1 MEIKTSNKWI
11 LKLTIKVSLLGLT
24 IDFTL
29 YFRMEQKLRQ
39 EMKEVVKEEL
49 AEALKD
55 QQHAISDNVI
65 QCLRSGAV
73 TPAPMSATPD
83 PAAQQ
88 ARIMTLLQQGQLN
101 EAFQVVSVEYVSLQ
115 LSFMFV

>member
-11 LKLTIKVSLLGLT
+11 LKLTIKVSLLRLT

-55 QQHAISDNVI
+55 QQHTISDNVI

-73 TPAPMSATPD
+73 TPRTNVGNTRSCGTTSSHYDAVTTRAT
-83 PAAQQ
+83 
-88 ARIMTLLQQGQLN
+88 
-101 EAFQVVSVEYVSLQ
+101 E
-115 LSFMFV
+115 

>member
-1 MEIKTSNKWI
+1 
-11 LKLTIKVSLLGLT
+11 
-24 IDFTL
+24 
-29 YFRMEQKLRQ
+29 MEQKLRQ

-55 QQHAISDNVI
+55 QQHTISDNVI

-73 TPAPMSATPD
+73 TPTPLSATPD

-101 EAFQVVSVEYVSLQ
+101 EAFQVVSREHARVQ
-115 LSFMFV
+115 FSFLLVQ

>member
-1 MEIKTSNKWI
+1 MQNLS
-11 LKLTIKVSLLGLT
+11 
-24 IDFTL
+24 
-29 YFRMEQKLRQ
+29 FRLEQKLRL

-55 QQHAISDNVI
+55 QQNTISDNVI

-73 TPAPMSATPD
+73 TPAPMSTTLD
-83 PAAQQ
+83 PAIQQ

-101 EAFQVVSVEYVSLQ
+101 EAFQVVSSVIKCIGFCFFFTDCS
-115 LSFMFV
+115 

>member
-1 MEIKTSNKWI
+1 MSIIPVFSGRGSFNVEKC
-11 LKLTIKVSLLGLT
+11 LCRL
-24 IDFTL
+24 
-29 YFRMEQKLRQ
+29 EQKLRA

-49 AEALKD
+49 TEALKD
-55 QQHAISDNVI
+55 QQTTISDNVI

-83 PAAQQ
+83 PAIQQ

-101 EAFQVVSVEYVSLQ
+101 EAFQVVSIDCLPNG
-115 LSFMFV
+115 

>member
-1 MEIKTSNKWI
+1 
-11 LKLTIKVSLLGLT
+11 
-24 IDFTL
+24 
-29 YFRMEQKLRQ
+29 MEQKLRQ

-55 QQHAISDNVI
+55 QQHTISDNVI

-73 TPAPMSATPD
+73 TPAPVSATPD

-101 EAFQVVSVEYVSLQ
+101 EAFQVVSVEYVSVQ
-115 LSFMFV
+115 LPFMFV